1 MSHIELRHLRTLVA
15 LRDTG
20 SLVEAAERVFLTQSA
35 LSHQIKDLET
45 RIGCSLF
52 IRKTRPVRF
61 TTAGK
66 RLLKLADEALPLVHG
81 TERDVARLAGGTS
94 GRIFMA
100 IECHSCF
107 EWLLPAIN
115 AYRESWPDVGRTL
128 SWTLPAVFISRHYR
142 RSLAVISISSSRRIP
157 LRTLAS
163 PTCRCSATK
172 LSLLLPGITNGST
185 SPGWSRKT

>member
-20 SLVEAAERVFLTQSA
+20 SLVEAADRVFLTQSA

-107 EWLLPAIN
+107 EWLLP
-115 AYRESWPDVGRTL
+115 
-128 SWTLPAVFISRHYR
+128 
-142 RSLAVISISSSRRIP
+142 
-157 LRTLAS
+157 
-163 PTCRCSATK
+163 
-172 LSLLLPGITNGST
+172 
-185 SPGWSRKT
+185 